1 MNKFKICTY
10 HINFENADPI
20 YEQIF
25 NLSSKINKQYCEMNE
40 YDYTSSIFDESV
52 IKNFLEDDFF
62 KIDTKRA
69 KAYIYKYQYILDVLN
84 SSENDYIVY
93 VEYDACFCNTVKKL
107 EDYVDDNHSI
117 FYSRCNWSWD
127 VRKLS

>member
-25 NLSSKINKQYCEMNE
+25 NLSSKINKQYCEMNR

-62 KIDTKRA
+62 KINTKCA
-69 KAYIYKYQYILDVLN
+69 KAYIYKYQYI
-84 SSENDYIVY
+84 
-93 VEYDACFCNTVKKL
+93 FT
-107 EDYVDDNHSI
+107 
-117 FYSRCNWSWD
+117 
-127 VRKLS
+127 